1 MVKTRA
7 EEQQICLKL
16 YGQIGLDSTESSY
29 LINKGMRTPSA
40 IINALITSRI
50 DSLISENFHIGA
62 ASQFEMLAKYL
73 IWYRDQH
80 GSLQGISKNFS
91 KEAFEIVD
99 PNKISIPSSEKPKK
113 IDKNQ
118 ASSDYFKLKSVIIPS
133 FPVNGRIGINYT
145 RKLLR
150 NQDS

>member
-29 LINKGMRTPSA
+29 LINQGMRTPSA
-40 IINALITSRI
+40 IINALMTSRI

-62 ASQFEMLAKYL
+62 ASQFDMLAKYL
-73 IWYRDQH
+73 IWYRDKH

-91 KEAFEIVD
+91 KEAFEIFD
-99 PNKISIPSSEKPKK
+99 PNKISIPSVENPKK
-113 IDKNQ
+113 IDENQ
-118 ASSDYFKLKSVIIPS
+118 ASSDNFKIKISDYPKFSGKQKDWNKIYKKITAI
-133 FPVNGRIGINYT
+133 F
-145 RKLLR
+145 
-150 NQDS
+150 